1 MAKTRIEYST
11 MHTQTVKVS
20 IRLDTTIGNS
30 GFHRKTP
37 SYNGLR
43 TWKLLKKNIRKTL
56 KCQGKLISL
65 SRNASVPVSN
75 KDLNHSDFS
84 NSASV

>member
-11 MHTQTVKVS
+11 MHLHTQTVKVS

-43 TWKLLKKNIRKTL
+43 TWKLQKKYPKNIEMS
-56 KCQGKLISL
+56 GKAHFL
-65 SRNASVPVSN
+65 VPECV
-75 KDLNHSDFS
+75 
-84 NSASV
+84 SASV